1 MAEEAKES
9 DSRARTVSDSST
21 DSGGKPAGLP
31 RRRSFSAAEEG
42 KRTIVIAVDAS
53 EDSKFAFEC

>member
-9 DSRARTVSDSST
+9 DSRTRTVSGSST

-31 RRRSFSAAEEG
+31 RWRSFSAAEEG